1 ENQYGSIA
9 KLIGG
14 SYVKVTNIIDNSFV
28 DPHTF
33 VSSVKNAKL
42 VAEADVIIYN
52 GADYDSLITPI
63 LKTNNNAEIIKVQ
76 DLIN

>member
-1 ENQYGSIA
+1 DISVVDAENQQGRIA

-14 SYVKVTNIIDNSFV
+14 SNVKVTNIIDKADG

-42 VAEADVIIYN
+42 LSEADVIIYN
-52 GADYDSLITPI
+52 GADYESLITPI
-63 LKTNNNAEIIKVQ
+63 LKNNKNSEI
-76 DLIN
+76 